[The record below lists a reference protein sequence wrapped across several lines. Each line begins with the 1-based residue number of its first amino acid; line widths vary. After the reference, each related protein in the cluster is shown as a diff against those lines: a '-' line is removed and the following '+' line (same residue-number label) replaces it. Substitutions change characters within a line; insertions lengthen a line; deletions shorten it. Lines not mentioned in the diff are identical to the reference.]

1 MWVWVNTYRYIF
13 SGMNIHLPAIL
24 GFTRGTRFWPIPMFS
39 FMERKQKH
47 ELNHSLRGNGSS
59 QPIRLPRLS
68 HHCLPRK
75 NIATQVQWYLTCGG
89 FHNWGNPCY
98 WMVYN
103 GNSYWNGWFGGT
115 SPIYGNTHVHTVI
128 SPEFLEILFYT
139 ILCLIIYCLKPADQV
154 SQWRLRQV
162 GRQGANWKLELLRHL
177 NPWVALVQR
186 QSLQ

>member
-1 MWVWVNTYRYIF
+1 MWVWVNTYRYTFLVGWTSIYQLF
-13 SGMNIHLPAIL
+13 WGSLGTRVLTHPHVLLYGKGTTTRTQPQSAWEWFLPAH
-24 GFTRGTRFWPIPMFS
+24 PPPEAVS
-39 FMERKQKH
+39 
-47 ELNHSLRGNGSS
+47 
-59 QPIRLPRLS
+59 PLP
-68 HHCLPRK
+68 
-75 NIATQVQWYLTCGG
+75 G

-98 WMVYN
+98 WMVYK

-115 SPIYGNTHVHTVI
+115 SPIYDTVI

-139 ILCLIIYCLKPADQV
+139 ILCIIYCLKPADQV